1 MSYAMLVKWTWV
13 SLRIRKL
20 FSQDI
25 FNCKKPKDMPA
36 IKMQILFILLQI
48 MNFYTNTSFTLNND
62 VGLYFTFCK
71 YPFYYFS
78 YRQQDLQVDPQKL
91 EWVIRLAA
99 VVVATLLQEP

>member
-1 MSYAMLVKWTWV
+1 MSYAMIVKWACV
-13 SLRIRKL
+13 SLRICKL

-25 FNCKKPKDMPA
+25 VNCKKPKDMLA
-36 IKMQILFILLQI
+36 IKMQILFVLLQI
-48 MNFYTNTSFTLNND
+48 MNFYTNTIFNLNND
-62 VGLYFTFCK
+62 VGLCFTFYK

-78 YRQQDLQVDPQKL
+78 YRQRDLQVDPQKL